1 MKVILLIGAKG
12 YLGSRIK
19 NDLQS
24 DYTIVS
30 IVRDEFNADKRIFP
44 SSSLEKVFREYEIY
58 AIVYAANIYSSN
70 NIADLI
76 DSNYTFVLTSYK
88 LAQRHNVQLFLNLS
102 TFFIKYRE
110 YSYLKE
116 YILTKSQS
124 FDALNILQEEIN
136 LKLVQLI
143 IHHMYGPSDKNSKF
157 INSLHSRY
165 LENQKVEMTDGSSVR
180 DFIHVDD
187 VVECVRFILEKA
199 DILRNKEILEVGT
212 GVGTSIKE
220 LAVTLKKIVE
230 SDSELIMNVLP
241 PRRNEIKHAVAD
253 ITRLIEL
260 GWTPSIPLE
269 SGLRTL

>member
-1 MKVILLIGAKG
+1 MKVILLIGANG
-12 YLGSRIK
+12 YLGSRIR
-19 NDLQS
+19 NDLHG
-24 DYTIVS
+24 DHTIVS
-30 IVRDEFNADKRIFP
+30 LVRDEFNADKRIFP

-58 AIVYAANIYSSN
+58 AIVYAANIYSSD

-76 DSNYTFVLTSYK
+76 ESNYTLVLTSYK

-124 FDALNILQEEIN
+124 FDALNILHEEIN
-136 LKLVQLI
+136 LKLVQLM
-143 IHHMYGPSDKNSKF
+143 IHHMYGPSDKKSKF

-187 VVECVRFILEKA
+187 VVECVRFIIEKA
-199 DILRNKEILEVGT
+199 DILRKKEILELGT

-220 LAVTLKKIVE
+220 LAVMLKKIVE

-260 GWTPSIPLE
+260 GWTPSIPLGT
-269 SGLRTL
+269 GLSTL